1 MKKCTGVVVYEKT
14 KQGYTVYTV
23 HTASVNGSVSPLV
36 VKKNM
41 CFNNISEI
49 TNFVLKI
56 MQQNNFTCS
65 LYSLGEKVVYNIL
78 FVNKDNGSIDKF
90 LY

>member
-14 KQGYTVYTV
+14 KQGYTVYTAHAV
-23 HTASVNGSVSPLV
+23 SVSGSVIPLAI
-36 VKKNM
+36 KKNM
-41 CFNNISEI
+41 CFSNVSEI
-49 TNFVLKI
+49 TNFVLKVL
-56 MQQNNFTCS
+56 QQNNFTCS